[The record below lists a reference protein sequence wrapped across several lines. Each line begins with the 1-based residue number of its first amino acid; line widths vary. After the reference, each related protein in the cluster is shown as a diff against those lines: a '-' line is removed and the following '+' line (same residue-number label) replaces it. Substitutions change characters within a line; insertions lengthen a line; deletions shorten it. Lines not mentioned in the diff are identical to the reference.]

1 MEVEIIEMKSKG
13 QISIPSEFRDDIKEG
28 DKLIIIKNDD
38 QLILKK
44 ADFIKGLEEDLIF
57 AKRTEEAF
65 KRYQNGKCMRWILT
79 NLWKKQAN
87 GKS

>member
-13 QISIPSEFRDDIKEG
+13 QICIPSEFRDDIKEG
-28 DKLIIIKNDD
+28 DKLIIIKNDG

-65 KRYQNGKCMRWILT
+65 KRYQKGKFIEMDFDEFIEEARKW
-79 NLWKKQAN
+79 
-87 GKS
+87 

>member
-1 MEVEIIEMKSKG
+1 MEVEIIEMKSNG

-44 ADFIKGLEEDLIF
+44 VDFIKGLEEDLIF

-65 KRYQNGKCMRWILT
+65 KRYQNGKFVEMDFDEFMEEARKW
-79 NLWKKQAN
+79 
-87 GKS
+87 

>member
-1 MEVEIIEMKSKG
+1 LEVEIIEMKSKG

-28 DKLIIIKNDD
+28 DKLIIIKNDG

-65 KRYQNGKCMRWILT
+65 KRYQKGKFIEMDFDEFIEEARKW
-79 NLWKKQAN
+79 
-87 GKS
+87 

>member
-1 MEVEIIEMKSKG
+1 LEVEIIEMKSNG

-28 DKLIIIKNDD
+28 DKLIIIKNDG

-65 KRYQNGKCMRWILT
+65 KRYQKGKFIEMDFDEFIEEARKW
-79 NLWKKQAN
+79 
-87 GKS
+87 

>member
-28 DKLIIIKNDD
+28 DKLIIIKNDG

-65 KRYQNGKCMRWILT
+65 KRYQKGKFIEMDFDEFIEEARKW
-79 NLWKKQAN
+79 
-87 GKS
+87 

>member
-13 QISIPSEFRDDIKEG
+13 KISIPSEFREDIKEG

-57 AKRTEEAF
+57 AKRTGRGF
-65 KRYQNGKCMRWILT
+65 
-79 NLWKKQAN
+79 
-87 GKS
+87 

>member
-1 MEVEIIEMKSKG
+1 MEIEIIEVKSRG
-13 QISIPSEFRDDIKEG
+13 QIFLPSDFREDIAEG

-44 ADFIKGLEEDLIF
+44 AKYIKNLEEDLIF

-65 KRYQNGKCMRWILT
+65 IRYQKGEFIKMELDEFTEEASKW
-79 NLWKKQAN
+79 
-87 GKS
+87 

>member
-1 MEVEIIEMKSKG
+1 MKSNG
-13 QISIPSEFRDDIKEG
+13 QISIPSDFRNDIKEG
-28 DKLIIIKNDD
+28 DKLIIIKNDG

-65 KRYQNGKCMRWILT
+65 RRYQKGKYIEMEFDEFIEEARKW
-79 NLWKKQAN
+79 
-87 GKS
+87 

>member
-1 MEVEIIEMKSKG
+1 MEVEIIEMKSNG

-28 DKLIIIKNDD
+28 DKLIIIKNDG

-65 KRYQNGKCMRWILT
+65 KRYQKGKFIEMDFDEFIEEARKW
-79 NLWKKQAN
+79 
-87 GKS
+87 

>member
-1 MEVEIIEMKSKG
+1 VEVEIIEMKSKG
-13 QISIPSEFRDDIKEG
+13 QISIPSKFRGDIKEG

-44 ADFIKGLEEDLIF
+44 ADFIKGFEEDPIF

-65 KRYQNGKCMRWILT
+65 KRYQNGKFLEMDFDEFMEEASKL
-79 NLWKKQAN
+79 
-87 GKS
+87 

>member
-1 MEVEIIEMKSKG
+1 VEVEIIEMKSKG

-65 KRYQNGKCMRWILT
+65 KRYQNGKFVEMDFDEFMEEASKW
-79 NLWKKQAN
+79 
-87 GKS
+87 

>member
-1 MEVEIIEMKSKG
+1 VEIEIVEVKSRG
-13 QISIPSEFRDDIKEG
+13 QIFLPSDFREDISEG

-44 ADFIKGLEEDLIF
+44 AKYIKNLEEDLIF

-65 KRYQNGKCMRWILT
+65 RRYQKGEFIEMELDEFMEEASKW
-79 NLWKKQAN
+79 
-87 GKS
+87 

>member
-1 MEVEIIEMKSKG
+1 MEIEIIEMKSKG
-13 QISIPSEFRDDIKEG
+13 QIFIPSEFRDDIKEG
-28 DKLIIIKNDD
+28 DKLIIIKNDG

-65 KRYQNGKCMRWILT
+65 RRYQKGKFIEMDFDEFIEEARKW
-79 NLWKKQAN
+79 
-87 GKS
+87 

>member
-1 MEVEIIEMKSKG
+1 MEIEIVEVKSRG
-13 QISIPSEFRDDIKEG
+13 QIFLPSDFREDISEG

-44 ADFIKGLEEDLIF
+44 AKYIKNLEEDLIF

-65 KRYQNGKCMRWILT
+65 RRYQKGEFIEMELDEFMEEASKW
-79 NLWKKQAN
+79 
-87 GKS
+87 

>member
-28 DKLIIIKNDD
+28 DKLLIIKNDG

-44 ADFIKGLEEDLIF
+44 ADFIEGLEEDLIF

-65 KRYQNGKCMRWILT
+65 KRYQKGKFIEMDFDEFIEEARKW
-79 NLWKKQAN
+79 
-87 GKS
+87 

>member
-1 MEVEIIEMKSKG
+1 VEIEIVEVKSRGKIFLPSDFRED
-13 QISIPSEFRDDIKEG
+13 ISEG

-44 ADFIKGLEEDLIF
+44 AKYIKNLEEDLIF

-65 KRYQNGKCMRWILT
+65 RRYQKGEFIEMELDEFMEEASKW
-79 NLWKKQAN
+79 
-87 GKS
+87 

>member
-65 KRYQNGKCMRWILT
+65 KRYQNGKFVEMDFDEFMEEASKW
-79 NLWKKQAN
+79 
-87 GKS
+87 

>member
-1 MEVEIIEMKSKG
+1 LEIEIIEMKSKG
-13 QISIPSEFRDDIKEG
+13 QIFIPSEFRDDIKEG
-28 DKLIIIKNDD
+28 DKLIIIKNDG

-65 KRYQNGKCMRWILT
+65 RRYQKGKFIEMDFDEFIEEARKW
-79 NLWKKQAN
+79 
-87 GKS
+87 

>member
-1 MEVEIIEMKSKG
+1 MEVEIIEMKSNG

-65 KRYQNGKCMRWILT
+65 KRYQNGKFVEMDFDEFMEEASKW
-79 NLWKKQAN
+79 
-87 GKS
+87 